1 MMRAKW
7 AVALAALLFGIIAAT
22 DTWAHGRGRPRV
34 SFGLHLGVPLYGYH
48 YAPPP
53 HYYYPYYGAPVIVQ
67 SAPPPVYV
75 ERYVEQQPPPA
86 DSTGPQG
93 PVQHYWYYC
102 RETETYFPYVK
113 ECPGGWQRVV
123 PQAPPQ

>member
-1 MMRAKW
+1 MTPSKW
-7 AVALAALLFGIIAAT
+7 SLALVALFFGVTVAA
-22 DTWAHGRGRPRV
+22 DSWAHGRGRPRV
-34 SFGLHLGVPLYGYH
+34 SLGLHFGVPLYGWN

-53 HYYYPYYGAPVIVQ
+53 YYYYPYYGPTVIMQ
-67 SAPPPVYV
+67 SPPPVYV
-75 ERYVEQQPPPA
+75 ERYVEQPPPA

-123 PQAPPQ
+123 PQAPQQ